1 MFGWM
6 FGKKRIAGWKLS
18 CAELQRQHDALAKQ
32 HDALAKKYDA
42 LNVRYNGVN
51 QEIGELRAWIKGIEK
66 RVDGLEGLYGGV
78 AASHAKE
85 IKRVSDLQEKY
96 DDLEERHAGLAAQV
110 LETGCRDEICL
121 MGQRIGALEKAQRLA
136 GRKKVRRR
144 DPQTGRFESVYEDEL
159 ESE

>member
-1 MFGWM
+1 MFGR
-6 FGKKRIAGWKLS
+6 KRKADWKRS

-32 HDALAKKYDA
+32 HDALAKQHDGLAKKYDA

-66 RVDGLEGLYGGV
+66 RVN
-78 AASHAKE
+78 
-85 IKRVSDLQEKY
+85 DLQEQ
-96 DDLEERHAGLAAQV
+96 A
-110 LETGCRDEICL
+110 
-121 MGQRIGALEKAQRLA
+121 RLA